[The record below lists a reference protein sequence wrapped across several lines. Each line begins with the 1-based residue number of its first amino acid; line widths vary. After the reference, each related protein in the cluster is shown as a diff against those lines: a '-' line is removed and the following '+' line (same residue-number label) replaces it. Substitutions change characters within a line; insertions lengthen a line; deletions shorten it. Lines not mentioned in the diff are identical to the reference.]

1 MHDGFL
7 RRFLSDKVVLDILAL
22 ADARCLKPLR
32 LKFLWFL
39 EKVGLHN
46 LLSPS
51 QTWVVQIPL
60 RLADG
65 DIFARAKVTQNFKD
79 TQIGLAVK
87 QVLYSLS
94 PHD

>member
-7 RRFLSDKVVLDILAL
+7 RRFLSDQVFLGVLAL
-22 ADARCLKPLR
+22 ADAGCLKPLR
-32 LKFLWFL
+32 LEFLWFL

-51 QTWVVQIPL
+51 QMWVVQIPV
-60 RLADG
+60 RLAYG
-65 DIFARAKVTQNFKD
+65 YIFARAKVTQNFWD

-87 QVLYSLS
+87 QVFYSLG